1 MRVLLG
7 LAGGDMAHFSFAPG
21 QTSRAV
27 VHRTVEEIWYVVAG
41 SGELWRK
48 QGEREEVVALE
59 PGVCATIP
67 LGTHFQVRA
76 GPSGVAVVAAT
87 LPPWPDDGEAV
98 LVAGRWPAGGEE

>member
-59 PGVCATIP
+59 PGVCATLP
-67 LGTHFQVRA
+67 LGTHFQLRA

-98 LVAGRWPAGGEE
+98 LVAGRWRAGGEE